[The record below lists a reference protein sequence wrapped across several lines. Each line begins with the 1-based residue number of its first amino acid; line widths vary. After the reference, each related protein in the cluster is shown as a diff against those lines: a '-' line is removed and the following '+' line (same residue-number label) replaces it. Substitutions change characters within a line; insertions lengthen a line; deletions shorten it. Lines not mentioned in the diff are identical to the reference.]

1 MEPSPYPYIE
11 KCLIEALDL
20 PLNTS
25 AFSVPTDALLDKLAE
40 LFHIEKPTLTSSDA
54 KIIPEDNLENL
65 FSENVFFERLIF
77 PPIEGE
83 LYLIISPESLKEIAH
98 LALHKEAKEDEIAS
112 HDFLEGMKR
121 FLVTEVL
128 VALNALRFNLAA
140 SALIEQKKPPT
151 IPGCLYP
158 LTLTFSA
165 HKIPFHL
172 FATTDFLR
180 SYQAYAKPEKE
191 TAIPESL
198 KKSLITEISLEAGQ
212 FSMKLSEFSSLK
224 EGDFVTLDRCSID
237 PDSGHGNISFCLKQK
252 PIFRGKIKEGQ
263 IKILEYPFDTIGD
276 LKTMNDEPKNPKDP
290 RHAMP
295 ENPAIPNNNKPLNS
309 SENPSEQ
316 EAASDANPWIEP
328 GLPPLGEEASAEMSR
343 PNIQEPVMKKA
354 ASNLKN
360 PGDISLD
367 VHVEIGRLEITAE
380 KLLNLAPGQIL
391 ELGIHIEEGVSCMVG
406 DTKVASGQLV
416 KLGDLIGVRLTAVAQ
431 SK

>member
-20 PLNTS
+20 PLNKS

-40 LFHIEKPTLTSSDA
+40 LFHIEKPSLTSSDA
-54 KIIPEDNLENL
+54 KIIPEDELEKL

-83 LYLIISPESLKEIAH
+83 LYLIISPDSLKEIAH

-128 VALNALRFNLAA
+128 LTLNALRFNLAA
-140 SALIEQKKPPT
+140 SALIEQKKAPS

-172 FATTDFLR
+172 FATTDFLK
-180 SYQAYAKPEKE
+180 SYQTYVKPEKE
-191 TAIPESL
+191 TKIPESL
-198 KKSLITEISLEAGQ
+198 QKSLITEVSLEAGQ

-224 EGDFVTLDRCSID
+224 EGDFITLDRCSID

-252 PIFRGKIKEGQ
+252 LIFRGKIKEGQ

-276 LKTMNDEPKNPKDP
+276 LNTMNDEPKI
-290 RHAMP
+290 P
-295 ENPAIPNNNKPLNS
+295 ENSYPVPEKPAIPEPLSTSKP

-316 EAASDANPWIEP
+316 EAGSDTNPWIEP
-328 GLPPLGEEASAEMSR
+328 GLPPLGEEASAGISR
-343 PNIQEPVMKKA
+343 PDIQEPVMKKTG
-354 ASNLKN
+354 SNLKN

-367 VHVEIGRLEITAE
+367 VHVELGRLEITAE

-391 ELGIHIEEGVSCMVG
+391 DLGIHVEQGVSCMVG